1 LVHYG
6 LILDFGGRTLFF
18 GVIYILVLVSEI
30 WWKKYKIQGKIFIS
44 ASNMKNLEKKFF
56 GGSH

>member
-1 LVHYG
+1 MLYTNQITKVKKYLYFVDYG

-30 WWKKYKIQGKIFIS
+30 LVEEI
-44 ASNMKNLEKKFF
+44 
-56 GGSH
+56 